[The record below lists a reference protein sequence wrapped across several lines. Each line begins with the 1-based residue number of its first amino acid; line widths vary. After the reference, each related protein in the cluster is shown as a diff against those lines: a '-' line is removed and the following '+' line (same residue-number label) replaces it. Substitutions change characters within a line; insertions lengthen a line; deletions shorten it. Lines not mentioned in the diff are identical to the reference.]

1 MAYQARLDEP
11 KYPWRDHTSLVC
23 RRTYQKGTI
32 RYYNNQIQPSKHDMI
47 KQIAS
52 FGKVISKVE
61 LWKCEIVAEGL
72 INVWLRSHS

>member
-1 MAYQARLDEP
+1 
-11 KYPWRDHTSLVC
+11 
-23 RRTYQKGTI
+23 
-32 RYYNNQIQPSKHDMI
+32 MI